1 MAVSRIAE
9 SELILREDGA
19 IYHLGLLP
27 EDIADDIIVVG
38 DQNRVEKISSYFS
51 SVEVKK
57 ESREFIT
64 HTGYFNGKRLSVI
77 STGIGCDNIDIVLN
91 ELDALVN
98 IDLKTRTEKVEK
110 KSLNIVR
117 IGTSGSLQ
125 EHIPVNSFV
134 ISELA
139 MGLDGL
145 LHFYPYKEDALEEE
159 LLQAILQQTNYPA
172 SAPKPYMAKG
182 SDALIQKLSS
192 DKTIKGI
199 TVTANGFYGPQGRQ
213 LRLAPKIEQFNEKLT
228 AFKHKKYIVSNLEME
243 TSALYG
249 MGKLL
254 GHNCATI
261 CVILANRYTK
271 TFTKDYNQ
279 VIDDLIRYVLQR
291 LTH

>member
-1 MAVSRIAE
+1 MAINRIAE
-9 SELILREDGA
+9 SELILKDDGA

-38 DQNRVEKISSYFS
+38 DQNRVEKISRYFS
-51 SVEVKK
+51 SIEVKK
-57 ESREFIT
+57 ENREFIT

-98 IDLKTRTEKVEK
+98 IDLKTRTEKTEK

-125 EHIPVNSFV
+125 EHIPINSFV
-134 ISELA
+134 ISDYA

-145 LHFYPYKEDALEEE
+145 LHFYQFKENALEDE
-159 LLQAILQQTNYPA
+159 LLCAITEQTNYPD
-172 SAPKPYMAKG
+172 SAPKPYMVKG
-182 SDALIQKLSS
+182 SDVLIDKLSS
-192 DKTIKGI
+192 KETIKGI
-199 TVTANGFYGPQGRQ
+199 TITANGFYGPQGRQ

-228 AFKHKKYIVSNLEME
+228 AFKHNNHLVSNLEME

-249 MGKLL
+249 LGKLL

-271 TFTKDYNQ
+271 TFTKDYDKI
-279 VIDDLIRYVLQR
+279 IDQLIQYVLKR
-291 LTH
+291 LT